1 MKAISIEAFGGPE
14 VCRLVDAAEPRPAA
28 GEVTVRLAY
37 AGVNFMD
44 IYMRNGTYARS
55 HTYKTPLPMTIGM
68 EGAGTVT
75 ALGDGV
81 TEHAIGDRVGFCL
94 VRGSYAEFVNVP
106 AWKAVPIPRAV
117 PFPVAAALMLQGS
130 TAHYLSHSAFPLRP
144 RAYLSDPC
152 RRRRRRPVADPAR
165 EGARRPRAHDG
176 WQ

>member
-75 ALGDGV
+75 ALGEGV
-81 TEHAIGDRVGFCL
+81 TGHAG
-94 VRGSYAEFVNVP
+94 RGPRRILPCPRQLCRIHQCAGVESGSDSRRRA
-106 AWKAVPIPRAV
+106 IPRRRGADV
-117 PFPVAAALMLQGS
+117 AGFDRALSQPFRFSARAPSIPV
-130 TAHYLSHSAFPLRP
+130 
-144 RAYLSDPC
+144 
-152 RRRRRRPVADPAR
+152 
-165 EGARRPRAHDG
+165 
-176 WQ
+176 